1 MQEDRRDPIMKLF
14 DDALTIK
21 SWFLYVPPDW
31 KYEGLWK
38 GELEN
43 FRQIR
48 RSEWWR
54 RHPLAQRFVE
64 SPVKLEPDMR
74 NKEGWARIIKSKHLE
89 RGELRQPILLWDMS
103 TVVLHTIYFGY
114 NSQGYDHKSWFESE
128 NRTVLVVVKE
138 RYTSNEIDGLRSCIK
153 NILAQAPWEV
163 VRTAK
168 LLKCVD
174 ELKYYNPR

>member
-1 MQEDRRDPIMKLF
+1 
-14 DDALTIK
+14 
-21 SWFLYVPPDW
+21 
-31 KYEGLWK
+31 
-38 GELEN
+38 
-43 FRQIR
+43 
-48 RSEWWR
+48 
-54 RHPLAQRFVE
+54 
-64 SPVKLEPDMR
+64 MR